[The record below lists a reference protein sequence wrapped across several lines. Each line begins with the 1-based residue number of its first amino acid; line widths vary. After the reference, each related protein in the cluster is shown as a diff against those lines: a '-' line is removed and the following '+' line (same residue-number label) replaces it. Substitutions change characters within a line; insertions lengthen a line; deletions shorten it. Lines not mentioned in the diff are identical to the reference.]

1 MCKLKNKISQLEN
14 EIQKNRIKCQI
25 YKKQLN
31 QKLSSTP
38 VLASLVGASIISG
51 WIIGRKGYSF
61 FEKNYKYIHKL
72 LQYGLSLF

>member
-14 EIQKNRIKCQI
+14 EIQKNIIKCHI

-51 WIIGRKGYSF
+51 WIIGRKGYPF